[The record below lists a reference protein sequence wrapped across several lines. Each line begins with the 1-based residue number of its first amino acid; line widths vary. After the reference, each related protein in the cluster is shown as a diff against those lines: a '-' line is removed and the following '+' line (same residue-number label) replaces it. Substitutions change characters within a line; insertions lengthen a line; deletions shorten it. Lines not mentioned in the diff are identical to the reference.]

1 MQHCS
6 GVDLE
11 LAGCLLVFSYILVSV
26 EDIANIQRKT
36 PKYGGL
42 QHLWWIQN
50 QNLKIETWKLEY
62 VYCFMEKFLGGRQRK
77 LALPKQETSRFAAC
91 PHPTP
96 LMRFPK
102 PLKLYYIPC
111 HIKPSLVSAYRTFSI
126 GLYCGKVSP
135 EFEVLTRWFMWVLES
150 SFSVTGAPK
159 LGVIPC
165 LRQLSYYNSTF
176 NAFILKSYV
185 SYPCKLFKTCDVK
198 EKGSHSSW
206 IPFIVF
212 GKN

>member
-50 QNLKIETWKLEY
+50 QKLKIETWKLEY
-62 VYCFMEKFLGGRQRK
+62 VYCFMEKFLGGRQQFK
-77 LALPKQETSRFAAC
+77 CVVYSEITEAMQFSMIDGSGSSTNEGGLATWCR
-91 PHPTP
+91 
-96 LMRFPK
+96 
-102 PLKLYYIPC
+102 
-111 HIKPSLVSAYRTFSI
+111 
-126 GLYCGKVSP
+126 
-135 EFEVLTRWFMWVLES
+135 
-150 SFSVTGAPK
+150 
-159 LGVIPC
+159 GVIPC

-176 NAFILKSYV
+176 NAFILKSIM
-185 SYPCKLFKTCDVK
+185 KKR
-198 EKGSHSSW
+198 
-206 IPFIVF
+206 
-212 GKN
+212 